1 LRPQFPLSV
10 RRTLIL
16 SCFFLFLCQHLHSRF
31 DFLFNLNL
39 LPFPLITHHHLS
51 GFLYLKANELIEI
64 LSSDDPDWWYGRSYL
79 TSEEG
84 WFPFSFGHVE
94 DYSPSSL
101 AYYQDHLLLN
111 QLYSHL
117 SPQQCQEEALRLY
130 HDFLA
135 TEQSYQT
142 SLQFFIANFIQTFSL
157 RDSSFKRS
165 FLNEYSIALSFTL
178 IQEIYKSS
186 AQLLSA
192 LPSLPPV
199 SNKSSSISSLLKTS
213 EIEQVAL
220 SIYDLIFDI
229 NDPKIFTPK
238 SL

>member
-1 LRPQFPLSV
+1 VEVLAEEEEEATEDEGSPDTEAEATGGELWSQSARNTFTISSPGIV
-10 RRTLIL
+10 RKVSFI
-16 SCFFLFLCQHLHSRF
+16 F
-31 DFLFNLNL
+31 
-39 LPFPLITHHHLS
+39 
-51 GFLYLKANELIEI
+51 
-64 LSSDDPDWWYGRSYL
+64 
-79 TSEEG
+79 EEG
-84 WFPFSFGHVE
+84 WFPSSFGHVE

-186 AQLLSA
+186 AQLLSIF
-192 LPSLPPV
+192 PSPSCLH
-199 SNKSSSISSLLKTS
+199 
-213 EIEQVAL
+213 
-220 SIYDLIFDI
+220 
-229 NDPKIFTPK
+229 
-238 SL
+238 